1 MSEIPRLGGVV
12 VSGSRQITDFHY
24 PNMRFPVSEGTEWP
38 KWVNMTGYASQ
49 VVYNAEQEAA
59 LLARPAQEPKPSTGL
74 PRYARTTLTPLQTVR
89 IENGVQVKQPSAP
102 VLPIPDVW
110 WRNAL
115 MWLSRKLEALARI

>member
-38 KWVNMTGYASQ
+38 KWVHMPGYPDQIACD
-49 VVYNAEQEAA
+49 AEEEAV
-59 LLARPAQEPKPSTGL
+59 LLARPPKALMPVKARVPQIVSMVNSVQIPSVK
-74 PRYARTTLTPLQTVR
+74 PLAS
-89 IENGVQVKQPSAP
+89 IPP
-102 VLPIPDVW
+102 IPPIPDVW